1 MNLMTPYIRLLKY
14 PASTLLVSIV
24 MLSGCASLPA
34 GPDPDGDRRALQR
47 ALAGQDCA
55 AAQEAVDGLA
65 RHDSPG
71 DGVARARLETAFLC
85 LVSDMPDSAY
95 EQSRRFIQ
103 AFPAHPDLDYGFYL
117 RAMARYGSWKALHA
131 EGEMPPEPRQDIALA
146 RESFIL
152 FRELVQR
159 FPDSRYRDE
168 VAAYLMALREGMAAA
183 EIRQAR
189 SQLAQGNPRQALAR
203 AEYVREHFGGTQALA
218 GALAVMVE
226 AHEALGQSD
235 AAGRARRQLEIRFPD
250 SLTP

>member
-1 MNLMTPYIRLLKY
+1 MH
-14 PASTLLVSIV
+14 PAFSLHRHVLSSLVLATLWLT
-24 MLSGCASLPA
+24 GCATVPL
-34 GPDPDGDRRALQR
+34 DPSPQPRAALSQALMDRDCMAAAD
-47 ALAGQDCA
+47 ALAA
-55 AAQEAVDGLA
+55 WVDA
-65 RHDSPG
+65 EPPPAD
-71 DGVARARLETAFLC
+71 ARLETAFLC